1 MVLEAWGLERAMEG
15 KGEKKRVGQ
24 EDKVFTAV
32 GQS

>member
-1 MVLEAWGLERAMEG
+1 MVLEARESNGRKAG
-15 KGEKKRVGQ
+15 DKRVGQ